1 MLQQLL
7 CAAEVTDLE
16 GGLLVLIEESL
27 CVDEDI
33 VRFYV
38 PMGDPLRVQKCQTL
52 KELVA

>member
-7 CAAEVTDLE
+7 RAAKVTDLQ
-16 GGLLVLIEESL
+16 GGLLVFIEESL

-33 VRFYV
+33 VRLDV
-38 PMGDPLRVQKCQTL
+38 PMGDALRVQKCETL